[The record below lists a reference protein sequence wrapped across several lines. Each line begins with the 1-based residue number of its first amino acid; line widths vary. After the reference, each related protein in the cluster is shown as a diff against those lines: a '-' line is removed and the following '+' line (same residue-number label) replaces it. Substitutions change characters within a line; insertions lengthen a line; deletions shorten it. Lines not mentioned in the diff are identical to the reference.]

1 MAKKKRRSKMLS
13 PMIDVIGIGITSQA
27 VGSVGATGS
36 TAHVLNAIPTVMA
49 AKSLKKHSK
58 KWW

>member
-1 MAKKKRRSKMLS
+1 MAKKKKYNKMLS
-13 PMIDVIGIGITSQA
+13 PMIDVMAIGITDGA
-27 VGSVGATGS
+27 VGSIGATGA
-36 TAHVLNAIPTVMA
+36 TYTTLRAIPTVMA